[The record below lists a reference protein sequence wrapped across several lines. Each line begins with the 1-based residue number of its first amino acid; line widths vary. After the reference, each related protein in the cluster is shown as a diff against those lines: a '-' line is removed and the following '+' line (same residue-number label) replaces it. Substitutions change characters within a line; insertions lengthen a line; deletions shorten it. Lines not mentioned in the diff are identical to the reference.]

1 MLVYQARFLNVP
13 AARLP
18 SDKRL
23 DRMPSGRGL
32 LLGELSLCFERQ
44 GDVDEAGAIVY
55 RYLTLDH
62 DPNELIRQL
71 GNAVLREDPGFHDF
85 QMLEE
90 GVRLWQDLIDAG
102 KTEESRQCLVAVARW
117 QAAHS
122 PTRRATTQT
131 YDIALRLHRGEALYE
146 STAYAEEAAEAPV

>member
-1 MLVYQARFLNVP
+1 MLVYQSRFLNVP

-18 SDKRL
+18 TEKQL
-23 DRMPSGRGL
+23 DQMPSDPRRL
-32 LLGELSLCFERQ
+32 LDDLSGCFERQ
-44 GDVDEAGAIVY
+44 GDVDRAGSIVY
-55 RYLTLDH
+55 RYLALNLD
-62 DPNELIRQL
+62 PAELIRGL

-90 GVRLWQDLIDAG
+90 GVRLWQDLMDAD
-102 KTEESRQCLVAVARW
+102 KTEESHQCLVAVARW

-131 YDIALRLHRGEALYE
+131 YDIALRLHKGEAVYE
-146 STAYAEEAAEAPV
+146 STADAEEAAEVPV